1 MTAAGLWT
9 IALALAYT
17 AWLVL
22 GGRIVTRRRETGRGG
37 FFVGGRSFGP
47 WTVAFCITGLFSGSS
62 YIAIVELSYRT
73 GVSAI
78 WYGVAETVQV
88 LLIALLLVKPLR
100 ERLVVTVT
108 GIIGDRFGRAAKA
121 VGSVIT
127 GLTFPMYSVA
137 TTIAFASALSVVTD
151 LSLPLSVAVT
161 AVVLLGFLSSGG
173 MRSVGFSQTMNVV
186 MIGLMFLVGL
196 WALLAE
202 PGLAGPGG
210 LAAFAAERPEMFD
223 PVNAGTSLIVA
234 WFGTFIINVPLAQA
248 AFQMSMS
255 ARTPADGQR
264 GLLRAAVLGAPL
276 LVLGVL
282 VGVAAAIVTPGG
294 ALPLV
299 SIAEYVTG
307 TVPPWAA
314 GVFFVGLWACA
325 LGWAGPCQFSGATS
339 LGRDLGSALHPGAT
353 EAQLV
358 RYTRVAL
365 VGLTVVM
372 VAFALLR
379 TEESAW
385 WNVMAWTLRNG
396 ATLAPVLAAFAWP
409 LATRSAALA
418 AMLAGFGT
426 GLAWYAASGF
436 HPTAFLLGLHPVWLG
451 MAVNLLAMTAVTLA
465 RSEWRLAAPGRRRQ
479 RGVTALAGAGVLVA
493 LAAVVWPWLTANG
506 MTGLLL
512 GAVALCLFSAA
523 VLLTEGTGTRR
534 AAGGAREDAGAV
546 EPSSAAPSP
555 GTAASAPPAA

>member
-1 MTAAGLWT
+1 VTAAGTWT

-17 AWLVL
+17 AWLVI
-22 GGRIVTRRRETGRGG
+22 GGRIMVHRTETGKGG

-73 GVSAI
+73 GISAI

-88 LLIALLLVKPLR
+88 ILIALLLVKPLR
-100 ERLVVTVT
+100 EKLVVTVT

-121 VGSVIT
+121 IGSVIT

-137 TTIAFASALSVVTD
+137 TTIAFASALSVVTN
-151 LSLPLSVAVT
+151 LSLELSVAVT

-173 MRSVGFSQTMNVV
+173 MRSVGFSQTMNVL
-186 MIGLMFLVGL
+186 MIGVMFLIGL
-196 WALLAE
+196 WAVLTS
-202 PGLAGPGG
+202 PGLGGPGG
-210 LAAFAAERPEMFD
+210 MAGFAAERPEMFD
-223 PVNAGTSLIVA
+223 LSHAGLSLIVA

-255 ARTPADGQR
+255 ARTPEDGQK
-264 GLLRAAVLGAPL
+264 GLYRAAVIGAPL

-282 VGVAAAIVTPGG
+282 VGVAAAIVVPGG
-294 ALPLV
+294 RLPLV

-307 TVPPWAA
+307 VIPPWAA
-314 GVFFVGLWACA
+314 GLFFVGLWACA

-339 LGRDLGSALHPGAT
+339 LGRDLGSALNPRAT

-358 RYTRVAL
+358 RYTRIAL

-372 VAFALLR
+372 IVFALLR

-396 ATLAPVLAAFAWP
+396 ATLAPVLAAFSWP
-409 LATRSAALA
+409 LATRSAAVT

-426 GLAWYAASGF
+426 GLGWYAASGF
-436 HPTAFLLGLHPVWLG
+436 SASEFFLGLHPVWLG
-451 MAVNLLAMTAVTLA
+451 MAVNLLAMIVVTLVQS
-465 RSEWRLAAPGRRRQ
+465 RWHLVPPGRSRQ
-479 RGVTALAGAGVLVA
+479 RGVTALA
-493 LAAVVWPWLTANG
+493 LAAVLLLAGVACWPWLSG
-506 MTGLLL
+506 YGLTGLLL
-512 GAVALCLFSAA
+512 GAVMVTVFVAA
-523 VLLTEGTGTRR
+523 VLLTEGAGPSTPAPGTLQPVLARDRR
-534 AAGGAREDAGAV
+534 PA
-546 EPSSAAPSP
+546 SSA
-555 GTAASAPPAA
+555 GMTA